1 MKKPYHKLAMA
12 ILGIALYS
20 CNQNEVTTNT
30 PLAPFTIYQPVV
42 ADTALEFTYV
52 ADISAQKH
60 IELKPKVSG
69 FVLNYYVDEGQ
80 QVRQNQLILRLN
92 NEEFEQHLL
101 KAKANMKGADAE
113 LQAKCLAFEKTE
125 ELFDRKIV
133 SETEFAV
140 AKAEKDAA
148 VAQLAL
154 TETEVRN
161 ALLSL
166 SYTEIR
172 APFDGF
178 INKLNF
184 KAGSLV
190 SENDVLT
197 TVSKT
202 DYIYVYFSVS
212 EKEFLEL
219 SKNDEIYNTP
229 VSLILADG
237 SKYPHEGTVETVEG
251 TIDRVTGSI
260 SFRAIFPN
268 KDFILKHGGSGRVS
282 IPRSLENAFL
292 IAQKS
297 TFEIQ
302 DKVFVFT
309 VDQAGVVHQ
318 KAVEIDKRLP
328 KLYSLKSG
336 LAPSERVLFEGV
348 QLIKAGD
355 TIPVQ
360 QGKLFDL
367 IQR

>member
-1 MKKPYHKLAMA
+1 
-12 ILGIALYS
+12 
-20 CNQNEVTTNT
+20 
-30 PLAPFTIYQPVV
+30 
-42 ADTALEFTYV
+42 
-52 ADISAQKH
+52 
-60 IELKPKVSG
+60 
-69 FVLNYYVDEGQ
+69 
-80 QVRQNQLILRLN
+80 
-92 NEEFEQHLL
+92 
-101 KAKANMKGADAE
+101 
-113 LQAKCLAFEKTE
+113 
-125 ELFDRKIV
+125 
-133 SETEFAV
+133 
-140 AKAEKDAA
+140 
-148 VAQLAL
+148 
-154 TETEVRN
+154 
-161 ALLSL
+161 
-166 SYTEIR
+166 
-172 APFDGF
+172 
-178 INKLNF
+178 
-184 KAGSLV
+184 
-190 SENDVLT
+190 
-197 TVSKT
+197 
-202 DYIYVYFSVS
+202 
-212 EKEFLEL
+212 
-219 SKNDEIYNTP
+219 
-229 VSLILADG
+229 LADG
-237 SKYPHEGTVETVEG
+237 SKYPYEGTVETVEG